1 MLIVHPYAKIIDGL
15 NNVQIKSPIRETFR
29 SFYPMY
35 KSYKNDCLM
44 DPIVRR
50 CGVVLVSRSSTTQ
63 SGDLWSSR
71 SLCDRDGCKPSPDKI
86 QLLVVK
92 GKTNGIYSFPKGRQ
106 NLNELDEVCAS
117 RELYE
122 ETGLYMDSTLLSQ
135 MNKCKIG
142 KNTYFITD
150 VDAKDYQ
157 FFKIRDRREIG
168 EVGWKTIDELRLLRC
183 NKDIRNI
190 LLYPFKKY
198 HYHHLIYQT

>member
-1 MLIVHPYAKIIDGL
+1 MLIVHPYSKIIDGL

-50 CGVVLVSRSSTTQ
+50 CGVVLVSRSSTTLC
-63 SGDLWSSR
+63 GDLW
-71 SLCDRDGCKPSPDKI
+71 SPDKI

-190 LLYPFKKY
+190 LLYPFKTY
-198 HYHHLIYQT
+198 HYHHLIFHTV